1 METYVV
7 LNVVFFVH
15 IKKDIE
21 KTMLIFAICFAIYF
35 AIIFASKTYKVF
47 KINNLKNHV
56 FIKFDKNWFF
66 VMRILLAKKE

>member
-1 METYVV
+1 
-7 LNVVFFVH
+7 
-15 IKKDIE
+15 
-21 KTMLIFAICFAIYF
+21 MLIFAICFAIYF